1 MPGSQKTTHA
11 RKTSRAPKL
20 GTVAATDP
28 LALENARLLAETQRL
43 LMEALSRQTATADIL
58 RVISSSPTDVR
69 PVFEA
74 IVGTAVR
81 LLSCARAALMR
92 RNGNTYSPVA
102 RASVD
107 DFHKGVGP
115 PVVPID
121 PAANFPSRVFVDK
134 TMLHIPDW
142 SAIDLPEHE
151 QRIRAVTRCESSL
164 MLPLLREDEC
174 IGVLVL
180 QRASAGAFSESE
192 IALAKSFVDQAVIAI
207 ENVRLFNET
216 QEALGR
222 QTATADILRVIS
234 SSPTDVQPVFDAIV
248 GTALRHLSCVRTA
261 VLSRDG
267 NTYSPVA
274 AANMGG
280 ISTGVGRF
288 VVPIDPATNFPSRV
302 FVDKTLLHIPDW
314 SAIDLPEYERRIH
327 ESTRCESSLMLPL
340 LREGECHGVLVLL
353 RAEARAFSD
362 KDIALA
368 KSFVDQAVIAIEN
381 ARLFNETNEALER
394 QTATAEVLKVISQ
407 ITDRRS
413 AGVRHHRRARQEP
426 LRRQGQRRDALRR

>member
-1 MPGSQKTTHA
+1 MPPFGRCGWARWIRIRTATLEQLMPGSQKTTNA

-216 QEALGR
+216 QEALER
-222 QTATADILRVIS
+222 PD
-234 SSPTDVQPVFDAIV
+234 
-248 GTALRHLSCVRTA
+248 
-261 VLSRDG
+261 RDG
-267 NTYSPVA
+267 GDSAKSSASRRPMCSPC
-274 AANMGG
+274 
-280 ISTGVGRF
+280 
-288 VVPIDPATNFPSRV
+288 
-302 FVDKTLLHIPDW
+302 
-314 SAIDLPEYERRIH
+314 
-327 ESTRCESSLMLPL
+327 STRSCKVP
-340 LREGECHGVLVLL
+340 RGY
-353 RAEARAFSD
+353 
-362 KDIALA
+362 LA
-368 KSFVDQAVIAIEN
+368 
-381 ARLFNETNEALER
+381 
-394 QTATAEVLKVISQ
+394 
-407 ITDRRS
+407 
-413 AGVRHHRRARQEP
+413 H
-426 LRRQGQRRDALRR
+426 